1 MITSV
6 KETFMGKVATGK
18 DQCTFWT
25 YLICRV
31 RAGGFPRYDLLRI
44 NNTTD
49 RMERLGCEL
58 PLGHC
63 RTILLSKEPSYKPPK
78 CKR

>member
-6 KETFMGKVATGK
+6 KEVFEGKVP
-18 DQCTFWT
+18 DEDELTFWT

-31 RAGGFPRYDLLRI
+31 RADRSHKYDLLRI

-58 PLGHC
+58 TLEHC
-63 RTILLSKEPSYKPPK
+63 REILHSHEPSYKD
-78 CKR
+78 